1 MAELQ
6 TIGTSAQMPAFL
18 SEPVSAIPEMLP
30 KPGGA
35 GPLWR
40 SLIFPRRGQRALQL
54 GGPGS
59 GLFGFL
65 RDAGVRFEE
74 SAPDA
79 AATGAAGLDL
89 VLEDRTNGDAPVRL
103 DSIRRLLA
111 PGGRWVVALE
121 TTGWVGLAGQAI
133 VRRARREGFETIETY
148 YAYPSLRSPRML
160 VPLDCPQTFR
170 YFLRLAVGVQ
180 APRQRL
186 LAFGARCL
194 CALRV
199 HRMFLP
205 NLIVV
210 ARRTL

>member
-1 MAELQ
+1 MAELH
-6 TIGTSAQMPAFL
+6 TIGTSAQMPVFL

-40 SLIFPRRGQRALQL
+40 SLIFPRRGQRALQV
-54 GGPGS
+54 GGRGA

-79 AATGAAGLDL
+79 TAAAGLDL
-89 VLEDRTNGDAPVRL
+89 ILEDRTNGDAPVRI
-103 DSIRRLLA
+103 DSIRSLLA

>member
-1 MAELQ
+1 MAELH

-18 SEPVSAIPEMLP
+18 SEPVSAVPEMLP

-54 GGPGS
+54 GGRGS
-59 GLFGFL
+59 SLFGFL
-65 RDAGVRFEE
+65 LEAGVRFEE
-74 SAPDA
+74 KAPLSASD
-79 AATGAAGLDL
+79 GADRLDL
-89 VLEDRTNGDAPVRL
+89 ILEDRTNGEAPARI
-103 DSIRRLLA
+103 DSIRSLLA

-121 TTGWVGLAGQAI
+121 TKGRVGLAGHGI